1 MWYLII
7 PDDIALIDEFTGEPL
22 KKRNLKT
29 GEELSENWVLSF
41 REWLIRSEL
50 RDPQFGADADAIDA
64 REGIKD
70 AWKRMDEKYKDVPA
84 GTPRLLELENDGAQ
98 LLKKVVEK
106 PSRGTNP
113 QTGMIAGG
121 YVPELA
127 GQCRAFLR
135 RVRDMKEKVAEAYK
149 VAGLEPPASNGVG
162 EKAADMTASP

>member
-1 MWYLII
+1 MWYVIV
-7 PDDIALIDEFTGEPL
+7 PAAIALVDEFTGEPL
-22 KKRNLKT
+22 KKRNPKT
-29 GEELSENWVLSF
+29 GDELSDNWVLSF

-70 AWKRMDEKYKDVPA
+70 AWKRMEEKYKDAPEA
-84 GTPRLLELENDGAQ
+84 TPRLLELENDGAQ

-106 PSRGTNP
+106 PTRGMSPSGLP
-113 QTGMIAGG
+113 QGG

-149 VAGLEPPASNGVG
+149 AAGLDPPSSNGVD
-162 EKAADMTASP
+162 KAAEVTV